1 MNSGHQRGNKLVISE
16 RHTSANQPI
25 GGSGGTTSRGA
36 GSLYEVS
43 GMMSWIRALVS
54 RPVQHQHMDTA
65 LEKPR
70 LSRQELTELFAKE
83 LGRPVPSTHARSV
96 RDTQHKTG
104 TYQSFRVFKVL
115 LSDLHAQQ
123 RRG

>member
-1 MNSGHQRGNKLVISE
+1 
-16 RHTSANQPI
+16 
-25 GGSGGTTSRGA
+25 
-36 GSLYEVS
+36 
-43 GMMSWIRALVS
+43 MMSWIMALVS

-83 LGRPVPSTHARSV
+83 LGRPMPSTHARSG
-96 RDTQHKTG
+96 RHTQRKTG
-104 TYQSFRVFKVL
+104 TYQSFRVYKVL
-115 LSDLHAQQ
+115 LSGLHAQQ